1 MILKSG
7 EQQLQKN
14 LLEWEQEHN
23 YCKSFLKEME
33 MTALELH
40 MARIFDDP
48 LWVDYIPFN
57 RRYRPEVLESA
68 RLVWV
73 QTECCRVPGQ
83 ITQEQLDQSAGNA
96 LGITCPICGR
106 CSPFQVCTPKE
117 VSGNG

>member
-1 MILKSG
+1 MDTAGHGFDSKKRRATAA
-7 EQQLQKN
+7 EN

-23 YCKSFLKEME
+23 YCNSSPKEME

-48 LWVDYIPFN
+48 LWVAYIPFN
-57 RRYRPEVLESA
+57 RKYRPEVLESA

-73 QTECCRVPGQ
+73 QTECCGIPGQ

-96 LGITCPICGR
+96 LGLHAR
-106 CSPFQVCTPKE
+106 
-117 VSGNG
+117 